1 MLQKLLIALALSLL
15 VALPGIA
22 AEPVNADFWAKT
34 AIGGKDTVSYHS
46 PNVKAT
52 HKVET
57 GDKAHEVVYLG
68 ATWRF
73 ASKES
78 ADRFAASPAAY
89 VPQYNGFCANALSS
103 GEGLVKTDGNVW
115 DFFGDK
121 LYLFYADGGRQRWLR
136 GDWQKFK
143 IQADTAWKAAATQ

>member
-1 MLQKLLIALALSLL
+1 MREKLLTALALSLFIT
-15 VALPGIA
+15 LPGIA
-22 AEPVNADFWAKT
+22 AEPVSADFWTKT
-34 AIGGKDTVSYHS
+34 AIGGKDTVSYQA

-68 ATWRF
+68 ASWQF
-73 ASKES
+73 ASQES

-89 VPQYNGFCANALSS
+89 VPQYHGFCANALSL